1 MNKLEIKVSAMLEN
15 EGVVRNA
22 IASFVSSY
30 NPTLEEIID
39 IKTIL
44 SEAISNAIIH
54 GYDYDKTKDVYVKA
68 SIEDNRLELIVQ
80 DYGKGI
86 ENINEAMQN
95 NFTSKKDSEKTGI
108 GFTIMK
114 SLRDHFEIQSSINVG
129 TKLKITKILQT
140 DEIQANS
147 YERWVIRNIN

>member
-1 MNKLEIKVSAMLEN
+1 MTNKLEIKIAAMLEN

-44 SEAISNAIIH
+44 SEAVSNAIIH
-54 GYDYDKTKDVYVKA
+54 GYEFDKTKDVYVKA
-68 SIEDNRLELIVQ
+68 TINDHVLEIIVQ

-86 ENINEAMQN
+86 ENVQEALKN
-95 NFTSKKDSEKTGI
+95 HFSTKKENEKTGI
-108 GFTIMK
+108 GFTIMR
-114 SLRDHFEIQSSINVG
+114 SLSDQFEIQSSLNVG
-129 TKLKITKILQT
+129 TKLKIIKILQT
-140 DEIQANS
+140 DAIKAN
-147 YERWVIRNIN
+147 

>member
-1 MNKLEIKVSAMLEN
+1 MINKLEMKISAMLEN

-22 IASFVSSY
+22 VAAFVSSY

-44 SEAISNAIIH
+44 SEAVSNAIIH
-54 GYDYDKTKDVYVKA
+54 GYEYDKNKDVLIKA
-68 SIEDNRLELIVQ
+68 TIEDNKLELIVQ

-86 ENINEAMQN
+86 EDIEEALKN
-95 NFTSKKDSEKTGI
+95 NFSTQKEQEKTGI

-114 SLRDHFEIQSSINVG
+114 SLSDHFEIQSSINVG
-129 TKLKITKILQT
+129 TKLKITKILQM
-140 DEIQANS
+140 DEVRAN
-147 YERWVIRNIN
+147 

>member
-1 MNKLEIKVSAMLEN
+1 MTNKLEIKIAAMLEN

-22 IASFVSSY
+22 VASFVSSY

-44 SEAISNAIIH
+44 SEAVSNAIIH
-54 GYDYDKTKDVYVKA
+54 GCEFDKTKDVYVKA
-68 SIEDNRLELIVQ
+68 TIDDHTLEIIVQ

-86 ENINEAMQN
+86 ENVQEALKN
-95 NFTSKKDSEKTGI
+95 HFSTKKDHEKTGI
-108 GFTIMK
+108 GFTIMR
-114 SLRDHFEIQSSINVG
+114 SLSDQFEIQSSVNVG

-140 DEIQANS
+140 DAIKAD
-147 YERWVIRNIN
+147 

>member
-1 MNKLEIKVSAMLEN
+1 MTNKLEMKISAMLEN

-44 SEAISNAIIH
+44 SEAVSNAIIH
-54 GYDYDKTKDVYVKA
+54 GYEFDKEKEVYVKA
-68 SIEDNRLELIVQ
+68 TINDQQLEIIVQ

-86 ENINEAMQN
+86 EDIKQALQT
-95 NFTSKKDSEKTGI
+95 NFSTQKEQEKTGI
-108 GFTIMK
+108 GFTIIR
-114 SLRDHFEIQSSINVG
+114 SLSDHFEIQSSVNVG
-129 TKLKITKILQT
+129 TKLKIIKILQM
-140 DEIQANS
+140 DAIKAN
-147 YERWVIRNIN
+147 